1 MSLKT
6 YLPFGRPCFGEEEVA
21 AVTRVLRSGWVGMG
35 PETQAFEAELAEA
48 LGAPQVV
55 TVNSCTSALFLAL
68 LVQGVGPGDE
78 VICPSLT
85 WCSTANAALYL
96 GAKPVFCD
104 VDPETLNLTPATV
117 KAKITSRT
125 RAVMAVHFGGLAVEV
140 EALGRALP
148 RRVTIIEDAAHAL
161 GTRYADGRPVGG
173 SGNLSCFSFY
183 ANKNLSTGEG
193 GAIALCDE
201 DTADRLRSLRQH
213 GMPVDAWKRF
223 SHPRSLI
230 TSSLHELGFKMN
242 YTDLQAG
249 LGRVQL
255 QKQAEFAA
263 RRLTIAV
270 RYCEGLADL
279 TPPVTCQR
287 HILHPHHARHLF
299 VVQLPLEEMALSRE
313 ELLLALRAENVGA
326 TVHYAPLHLMPLY
339 QGPGPQPALPVTQR
353 LWERLLTLPISAS
366 MQPAD
371 TAPVITSLRHC
382 LEQRKTSW
390 IKPFIGKTPPAM
402 ASAAD

>member
-6 YLPFGRPCFGEEEVA
+6 YLPFGRPCFGEEEIA
-21 AVTRVLRSGWVGMG
+21 AVARVLRSGWVGMG
-35 PETQAFEAELAEA
+35 PETLAFEAELADA

-68 LVQGVGPGDE
+68 LVQGIGPGDE

-96 GAKPVFCD
+96 DARPVFCD
-104 VDPETLNLTPATV
+104 VDPDTLNLTPATV
-117 KAKITSRT
+117 KAKLTSRT

-140 EALGRALP
+140 EALRRALP
-148 RRVTIIEDAAHAL
+148 RRVKIIEDAAHAL
-161 GTRYADGRPVGG
+161 GGRYADGRPVGA
-173 SGNLSCFSFY
+173 SGNLTCFSFY

-193 GAIALCDE
+193 GAIALFDE
-201 DTADRLRSLRQH
+201 ELADRLRSLRQH

-230 TSSLHELGFKMN
+230 TSSLQELGFKMN
-242 YTDLQAG
+242 YTDLQAA

-255 QKQAEFAA
+255 QKQVRFAA
-263 RRLTIAV
+263 RRLKIAQH
-270 RYCEGLADL
+270 YWAGLAEF
-279 TPPVTCQR
+279 TPPVPCQR
-287 HILHPHHARHLF
+287 HLLHPHHARHLF

-313 ELLLALRAENVGA
+313 ELLLRLRAENIGA

-339 QGPGPQPALPVTQR
+339 QGLGPQPALPVTER

-366 MQPAD
+366 MQSAD
-371 TAPVITSLRHC
+371 TGAVMAVLRHC
-382 LEQRKTSW
+382 LEQRKTPW
-390 IKPFIGKTPPAM
+390 IKPFLGRTPPAM